1 MIPSVD
7 SHCHLQAKPLCDI
20 AGQLVDEARA
30 AGVEQL
36 LIAGIQ
42 PSEIPETAR
51 LAESLGVWFSVGC
64 HPCHADEW
72 DAAPILEWKDH
83 PRVVA
88 IGECGLD
95 YYHKPFDAAMQQRVF
110 REQIRI
116 ANAAGLPLILHNRE
130 SDADLVALLRQENAN
145 SGVFH
150 CFGADH
156 ATLDAALELGFF
168 VSFAGNVTYPKATF
182 RELVSSVPSDRLLIE
197 TDCPWLSPVPHRGK
211 TNHPALV
218 TRVLEEVARLRG
230 EDPTSLG
237 RQVVSNFGVCFPR
250 TSNPSGNAA

>member
-1 MIPSVD
+1 VIPSVD
-7 SHCHLQAKPLCDI
+7 SHCHLQAKPLRDI
-20 AGQLVDEARA
+20 AERLVAQARA
-30 AGVEQL
+30 AGVAQL

-42 PSEIPETAR
+42 PSEIPETVS

-88 IGECGLD
+88 VGECGLD
-95 YYHKPFDAAMQQRVF
+95 YYHKPFDAALQQRVF

-130 SDADLVALLRQENAN
+130 SDADLVALLRQEKAS

-150 CFGADH
+150 CFGADR

-168 VSFAGNVTYPKATF
+168 VSFAGNVTYPKAIF
-182 RELVSSVPSDRLLIE
+182 RELVSSVPSDRLLVE

-211 TNHPALV
+211 TNRPALV
-218 TRVLEEVARLRG
+218 THVLEEVARLRDQ
-230 EDPTSLG
+230 DPESLG
-237 RQVVSNFGVCFPR
+237 RQVVSNFGVCFPK
-250 TSNPSGNAA
+250 TTHSPGNTA

>member
-1 MIPSVD
+1 MTPTVD
-7 SHCHLQAKPLCDI
+7 SHCHLQAKPLRDI
-20 AGQLVDEARA
+20 AARLVAQARE
-30 AGVEQL
+30 AGVQQF

-42 PSEIPETAR
+42 PSEIPDTAN
-51 LAESLGVWFSVGC
+51 LARSLDVWFSVGC

-72 DAAPILEWKDH
+72 DPTPILGWKDD

-95 YYHKPFDAAMQQRVF
+95 YYHKPFDAALQQRVF

-130 SDADLVALLRQENAN
+130 SDADLLALLRQENAHA
-145 SGVFH
+145 GVFH
-150 CFGADH
+150 CFGADR

-168 VSFAGNVTYPKATF
+168 VSFAGNVTYPKASF
-182 RELVSSVPSDRLLIE
+182 RELVSSVPPDRLLIE

-218 TRVLEEVARLRG
+218 THVLDEVAKLRG
-230 EDPTSLG
+230 QDPESLG
-237 RQVVSNFGVCFPR
+237 RQVVANFGVCFPK
-250 TSNPSGNAA
+250 TSNPPGNAA